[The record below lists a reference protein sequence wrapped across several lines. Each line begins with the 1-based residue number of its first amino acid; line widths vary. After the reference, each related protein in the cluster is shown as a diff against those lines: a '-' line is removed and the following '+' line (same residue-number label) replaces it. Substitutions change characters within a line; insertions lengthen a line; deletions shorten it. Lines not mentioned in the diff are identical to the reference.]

1 MARLRWVQAMLRE
14 WAAWIDGFGGV
25 RSPDLRGLPRGG
37 FFESHLPKDTFSIRR
52 TQRAI
57 DRLDSEH
64 QSILALVYIEGPRRN
79 LIKLS
84 EIARWQQ
91 VNERTFLDRVTNAEC
106 KFSQEIDFIRN
117 SSEKD

>member
-25 RSPDLRGLPRGG
+25 RSPDMSGLPRES
-37 FFESHLPKDTFSIRR
+37 FFGAHLPKDTFAIRR
-52 TQRAI
+52 TQQAI
-57 DRLDSEH
+57 DRLPLEH
-64 QSILALVYIEGPRRN
+64 QQILMLVYVEGPRRN
-79 LIKLS
+79 LVKLS

-91 VNERTFLDRVTNAEC
+91 VNERTFLDRVTNAES

-117 SSEKD
+117 FAEED